1 MWYLLALAK
10 LIKKQQTKNSMKK
23 PYKTEQQ
30 ILIETKAR
38 IAAVDARYEAYMSTQ
53 RGTKAYNAA
62 LINLKTKL

>member
-1 MWYLLALAK
+1 
-10 LIKKQQTKNSMKK
+10 MKK

-38 IAAVDARYEAYMSTQ
+38 IAAVDASYEIYMATQ

-62 LINLKTKL
+62 HTNVKTKL